1 MRLLTETNRDAFL
14 LAARELNSLGGRED
28 LPALRS
34 ALDRAVAAT
43 SDQFRADHG
52 YPEPV
57 SACLALAGVCARLS
71 ADAPS
76 FPSDPTSPGEALLY
90 LCALP
95 TNSAAC
101 PTGWDT
107 NCAML
112 LRHKL
117 PYLRAQTLAHL
128 PRPLPES
135 LSRTLASLMLDSDV
149 TVQNRAFLIGEEI
162 LAPEYR
168 DLALRVLA
176 TATNQ

>member
-14 LAARELNSLGGRED
+14 LAARELNSLGRGED

-71 ADAPS
+71 ADVPS
-76 FPSDPTSPGEALLY
+76 FLSDPTSPGVALLY

-101 PTGWDT
+101 PTGWDP

-117 PYLRAQTLAHL
+117 PYLRAQ
-128 PRPLPES
+128 R
-135 LSRTLASLMLDSDV
+135 
-149 TVQNRAFLIGEEI
+149 
-162 LAPEYR
+162 
-168 DLALRVLA
+168 
-176 TATNQ
+176 